1 MMGALVAERLKTLR
15 GTTLNRLHCAGC
27 QVMDSK
33 AKLVVARMGNYHPAC
48 YREMV
53 AKWRT

>member
-1 MMGALVAERLKTLR
+1 MSARTIARPRGLR

-33 AKLVVARMGNYHPAC
+33 AKLVVERMGAYHPAC

>member
-1 MMGALVAERLKTLR
+1 MSARVAERLKTLR
-15 GTTLNRLHCAGC
+15 GTTRNRLHCAGC

-33 AKLVVARMGNYHPAC
+33 AKLVVWRMGNYHPAC